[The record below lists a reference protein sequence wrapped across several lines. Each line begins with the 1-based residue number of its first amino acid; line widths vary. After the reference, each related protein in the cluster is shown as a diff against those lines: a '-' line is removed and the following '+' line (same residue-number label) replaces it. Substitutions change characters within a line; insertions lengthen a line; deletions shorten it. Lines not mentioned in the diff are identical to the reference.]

1 MSRVMP
7 AFVLAAALAL
17 AACGSGS
24 DPDPASTATTTATA
38 DEALRADLPDGVA
51 AQVEDVDI
59 DADRVDERVDTALE
73 NPQLAQ
79 QLPEDEEQARSLVQA
94 SVLGQMVITEAVLL
108 AGEEEGIEVSDED
121 IAEKRGELE
130 EQAGGVDALQQQV
143 DAIGFSDEE
152 LDRELRSLAVL
163 DEVAEREAPDA
174 GATASPAPGQ
184 PDPADVA
191 VQEWLREKLT
201 GMQIVVDSDYG
212 RWDAQQL
219 QVVPPQSAM
228 QPPPGA
234 PSPAQT
240 Q

>member
-7 AFVLAAALAL
+7 AFAVAAVLVL

-24 DPDPASTATTTATA
+24 DPEAASTATATA
-38 DEALRADLPDGVA
+38 DDALRADLPDGVA
-51 AQVEDVDI
+51 AQVGEVEI
-59 DADRVDERVDTALE
+59 DADRVDERVDKALE

-94 SVLGQMVITEAVLL
+94 SVLGQMVITEAVLQ
-108 AGEEEGIEVSDED
+108 AAEEEDIEVSDED
-121 IAEKRGELE
+121 IAQKRSELE

-143 DAIGFSDEE
+143 DAIGFSEEE

-174 GATASPAPGQ
+174 SPTASPAPGQ
-184 PDPADVA
+184 PDPADLA

>member
-7 AFVLAAALAL
+7 AFAVAAALVL
-17 AACGSGS
+17 VACGDGS
-24 DPDPASTATTTATA
+24 DPDPASTATATA

-51 AQVEDVDI
+51 AQVEDVEI
-59 DADRVDERVDTALE
+59 DSDRVDERVDTALE

-94 SVLGQMVITEAVLL
+94 SVLGQMVITEAVLQ
-108 AGEEEGIEVSDED
+108 AADEEGIEVSDED
-121 IAEKRGELE
+121 IAEKRSELE

-163 DEVAEREAPDA
+163 DEVREREAPDA
-174 GATASPAPGQ
+174 GPTASPAPGQ
-184 PDPADVA
+184 PDPGDLA

-234 PSPAQT
+234 PSPAHT

>member
-1 MSRVMP
+1 MSRVIP
-7 AFVLAAALAL
+7 ALALAAALVL

-24 DPDPASTATTTATA
+24 DPDPASTGTATDTA
-38 DEALRADLPDGVA
+38 GDALRADLPDGVA

-59 DADRVDERVDTALE
+59 DSDRVDERVDKALE

-108 AGEEEGIEVSDED
+108 AGEQEGIEVSDEG
-121 IAEKRGELE
+121 IAAKREELE

-174 GATASPAPGQ
+174 GPTASPAAPGQ
-184 PDPADVA
+184 PDPADLA
-191 VQEWLREKLT
+191 VQEWLRGQLT

-219 QVVPPQSAM
+219 QVVPPQSAT
-228 QPPPGA
+228 QPGA